1 MFCSVGWIRPDA
13 FSFRISF
20 CFLMADDRISPT
32 VSQAFQHESTK
43 EKSFGSIAATPAAG
57 KGKPKALQFA
67 QQSVFQSDLGP
78 FLGGT
83 NEECIGHLFFFP
95 AIINKPDP
103 DPWGTPRPAAA
114 KATLI
119 HHLAVRAKNK
129 KMQPRA
135 VHGRPIN
142 IIWGKRPL
150 KKGVRFKKQCR
161 RCKVE
166 IQSTEP
172 ARPSR

>member
-1 MFCSVGWIRPDA
+1 
-13 FSFRISF
+13 
-20 CFLMADDRISPT
+20 MADDRISPT

-78 FLGGT
+78 FLRGT

-150 KKGVRFKKQCR
+150 KKKELDSKNNAGGVKSRFNQLSQQDLPAEMISR
-161 RCKVE
+161 RHCN
-166 IQSTEP
+166 
-172 ARPSR
+172 